1 MSSDTGRTNTF
12 ASGQMSLESLWR
24 LLEKQGRT
32 NASMASVVGL
42 DEAKILVQDRDGP
55 KHGMTTIELVI
66 VQAILLAVLILLS
79 VIWAC
84 CCKKRCIGDPTNVS
98 ISGLR
103 SLARKLST
111 SSNRTLPPSYSKVDL
126 TSVGLTLN
134 DHLNPPPTY
143 DRLIAMLESGE
154 ITSVPIHLH
163 PEVERRMSMASTY
176 SANNRSRRESN
187 SSSRKSSKQSSG
199 SSADESRKSSRVTF
213 APNLIHGPRKGSR
226 KESSQSLQLTS
237 VLAHGDKRK
246 TSSKSEG
253 AAIDSRKVS
262 FIDELTGISARPDPK
277 FEQQLQQQLKIVKEA
292 GELGEFVQNSRPDFV
307 QTSRPDFVQTSRP
320 NSSAA
325 AAANSTTSSC
335 NEIVDK
341 QEENNNDNLPDTNEE
356 KETKLRNLK

>member
-24 LLEKQGRT
+24 LLEQQGRT

-42 DEAKILVQDRDGP
+42 DESKFLVQDRAGAP

-84 CCKKRCIGDPTNVS
+84 CCKKRCIGDPSNVS

-111 SSNRTLPPSYSKVDL
+111 SSTRTLPPSYSKVDL

-176 SANNRSRRESN
+176 SANSRSRRESN
-187 SSSRKSSKQSSG
+187 SSSRKSSKQSIG
-199 SSADESRKSSRVTF
+199 SSADGSRKSSRVTF

-226 KESSQSLQLTS
+226 KESSQSLKLTS
-237 VLAHGDKRK
+237 VLSHSDRRK

-262 FIDELTGISARPDPK
+262 FIDELTGMSARSDPK
-277 FEQQLQQQLKIVKEA
+277 FEEQLQQQLKIVKEA
-292 GELGEFVQNSRPDFV
+292 GELGEFVQNSK
-307 QTSRPDFVQTSRP
+307 P

-325 AAANSTTSSC
+325 TATSTISS
-335 NEIVDK
+335 NEVVEK
-341 QEENNNDNLPDTNEE
+341 REENINNNLPDTNEE
-356 KETKLRNLK
+356 KEKKIRNLK

>member
-1 MSSDTGRTNTF
+1 MQIENTF
-12 ASGQMSLESLWR
+12 ASGKMSLESLWR
-24 LLEKQGRT
+24 LLEQQGRT

-42 DEAKILVQDRDGP
+42 DEAKIRGQDTDTGLA

-84 CCKKRCIGDPTNVS
+84 CCKKRCIGDPANVS
-98 ISGLR
+98 INGLR

-163 PEVERRMSMASTY
+163 PEVERRISMASSYT
-176 SANNRSRRESN
+176 ANNRSRRESN
-187 SSSRKSSKQSSG
+187 SSSRKSSKNSIG
-199 SSADESRKSSRVTF
+199 SSADGSRKSSRVTF

-226 KESSQSLQLTS
+226 KESSQSLPLHS
-237 VLAHGDKRK
+237 VLSHVERRK

-253 AAIDSRKVS
+253 AAIESRKVS
-262 FIDELTGISARPDPK
+262 FIDELTGMSARPDPK
-277 FEQQLQQQLKIVKEA
+277 FEQQLQQQLKIVKDA
-292 GELGEFVQNSRPDFV
+292 GELGEFVQKPISGATGNDVDPDYKLV
-307 QTSRPDFVQTSRP
+307 QKDPHPAT
-320 NSSAA
+320 N
-325 AAANSTTSSC
+325 TT
-335 NEIVDK
+335 D
-341 QEENNNDNLPDTNEE
+341 EE
-356 KETKLRNLK
+356 KEAKIRNLK

>member
-1 MSSDTGRTNTF
+1 MSSGKENTF

-24 LLEKQGRT
+24 LLEQQGRT
-32 NASMASVVGL
+32 NTSMASVVGL
-42 DEAKILVQDRDGP
+42 DEAKILVQDRAGAP

-163 PEVERRMSMASTY
+163 PEVERRMSMASSY
-176 SANNRSRRESN
+176 AANSRSRRESN
-187 SSSRKSSKQSSG
+187 SSSRKSSKNSIG

-213 APNLIHGPRKGSR
+213 APNLIHGKAPRKGSR

-237 VLAHGDKRK
+237 VLSQAERRKMESRK

-253 AAIDSRKVS
+253 AATESRKVS
-262 FIDELTGISARPDPK
+262 FIDELTGISARSDPK
-277 FEQQLQQQLKIVKEA
+277 FEQQLQLQLRIVKNN
-292 GELGEFVQNSRPDFV
+292 GEMGEFMQNQNNIPE
-307 QTSRPDFVQTSRP
+307 TKTILE
-320 NSSAA
+320 
-325 AAANSTTSSC
+325 TTTTTTF
-335 NEIVDK
+335 NETD
-341 QEENNNDNLPDTNEE
+341 DTPIASDEE
-356 KETKLRNLK
+356 KEAKIRNLK

>member
-24 LLEKQGRT
+24 LLEQQGRT

-42 DEAKILVQDRDGP
+42 DESKFLVQDRAGAP

-84 CCKKRCIGDPTNVS
+84 CCKKRCIEDPSNVS

-111 SSNRTLPPSYSKVDL
+111 SSTRTLPPSYSKVDL

-176 SANNRSRRESN
+176 SANSRSRRESN
-187 SSSRKSSKQSSG
+187 SSSRKSSKQSIG
-199 SSADESRKSSRVTF
+199 SSADGSRKSSRVTF

-226 KESSQSLQLTS
+226 KESSQSLKLTS
-237 VLAHGDKRK
+237 VLSHSDRRK

-262 FIDELTGISARPDPK
+262 FIDELTGMSARSDPK
-277 FEQQLQQQLKIVKEA
+277 FEEQLQQQLKIVKEA
-292 GELGEFVQNSRPDFV
+292 GELGEFVQNSK
-307 QTSRPDFVQTSRP
+307 P

-325 AAANSTTSSC
+325 AATSTISS
-335 NEIVDK
+335 NEVVERR
-341 QEENNNDNLPDTNEE
+341 EENINNNLPDTNEE
-356 KETKLRNLK
+356 KEKKIRNLK